1 MTKIIGLTGYK
12 KTGKTTTTE
21 RLIRSLKSRG
31 FRVGSAKFMHMAH
44 MNIDVK
50 GKDTFRHM
58 DAGADFVFAL
68 TPKRT
73 VLFNRTPERMD
84 VKDVLTNL
92 PKNVDFLICEGLRSN
107 GSDAYFVLTGKDRSQ
122 IDSIINDMGIA
133 DNRIIAIS
141 GVIGSSISEHAG
153 FPVLNCMDD
162 KELEDL
168 TDAVVNMAG

>member
-1 MTKIIGLTGYK
+1 MTKIIGMAGYK

-44 MNIDVK
+44 MKLDVK
-50 GKDTFRHM
+50 GKDTYRHM

-73 VLFNRTPERMD
+73 VLFNRTRERMN

-107 GSDAYFVLTGKDRSQ
+107 GSDAYFVLTAKDRGQ
-122 IDSIINDMGIA
+122 INSIIAEMGIEN
-133 DNRIIAIS
+133 NRIIAIS
-141 GVIGSSISEHAG
+141 GVIGSRISEHDG
-153 FPVLNCMDD
+153 FPVLNCLDNKD
-162 KELEDL
+162 LEDL
-168 TDAVVNMAG
+168 TDAVVTLNG